1 MKIMCR
7 LYGVTRSGYYAW
19 KARGRSER
27 STTDDQLWS
36 IIEKIYIESRGT
48 YGSPRIYQ
56 ELRACG
62 VRIGRKRVERLM
74 HNRGIKARCAR
85 IYRSKRG
92 LKKYFTGIPNRS
104 LDVIPV
110 RADQVWVG
118 DITYLKAGGQ
128 WRYLAAVMDKF
139 SRRIVGCS
147 LSKYKDAALT
157 LSAFNQAVE
166 NRKPPPGT
174 IFHTDRGTEYGTFI
188 FRDRLSEVG
197 FVQSMNRP
205 GGKMTDNAFMESFF
219 HTMKAECIH
228 GVKFADDQAISSHI
242 WSYIPFYNS
251 KRMHSA
257 LGYLSPEEYELK
269 SAL

>member
-1 MKIMCR
+1 MCR

-36 IIEKIYIESRGT
+36 IIEKIYLESRGT

-166 NRKPPPGT
+166 NRKPQTGA

-219 HTMKAECIH
+219 HTMKAEGIH
-228 GVKFADDQAISSHI
+228 GVQFADDQAISSHI